1 MKIHHLKPAPGA
13 HKRRTRKG
21 RGEAA
26 GKGKTA
32 GRGTKGTGARRKMPA
47 GFEGGQMPLQR
58 RLPKLPG
65 FTQRNRVEYTTV
77 NVARLE
83 DVFADGDE
91 VTPELLRERG
101 LVRRGSAPVKVLGD
115 GDLTKRLAVSAHAFS
130 ASAQDKITSGGGA
143 AEVLPHPEVQR
154 RARRRGTDTGSR

>member
-13 HKRRTRKG
+13 HRPKSRKG

-32 GRGTKGTGARRKMPA
+32 GRGMKGTGARGTVPA

-58 RLPKLPG
+58 RLPKEPG
-65 FTQRNRVEYTTV
+65 FTPRNRVEYQTV
-77 NVARLE
+77 NVGRLGAT
-83 DVFADGDE
+83 FADGDE

-101 LVRRGSAPVKVLGD
+101 LVRRGSAPVKLLGD
-115 GDLTKRLAVSAHAFS
+115 GELATSLSITVDAAS
-130 ASAQDKITSGGGA
+130 ASAVTKVEAAGGS
-143 AEVLPHPEVQR
+143 V
-154 RARRRGTDTGSR
+154 TTTNS